1 MIRGIIITLL
11 CFVIV
16 GTGVWGYQE
25 HRDKNAVLLHSENQ
39 YQRAFHDL
47 AYQMDLLHDQL
58 GATLAMNSRKS
69 ISPSLAEVW
78 RISAEAK
85 NDTGQLPLTLL
96 PFNKTEEFLADIGNF
111 SYQTAIRDLNK
122 EPLSEKEHQTLNL
135 LYKESGNIRSDLRDV
150 QEMVLKNNLR
160 WMDVDLALST
170 NKEPK
175 DNTIIDGFKAV
186 ETKVQGFDA
195 TQFPPGFQR
204 TSESK
209 NSLQFQNQKIVTKK
223 KAVEIARSW
232 GESKDSKVKVSK
244 SKKGSRFVF
253 YNVNLTGENGQGKS
267 VDVSEKGGYVLNLIS
282 NRHVK
287 TGKVS
292 LNEAS
297 IKAQNYLKNKGL
309 NNLKIFSS
317 NQYDQIGVFDFAVE
331 KGGVLYY
338 PQTVHVKVALDNKE
352 IIGFSGDEYYRH
364 YLDPTIDVQ
373 SISSTEARKSLSP
386 KFTVIEERKSVITVN
401 DSDKQVL
408 CYEFIGTL
416 GADSYRI
423 FINAQ
428 TGEEEEVTKLTD
440 EKTL

>member
-11 CFVIV
+11 CLVIV

-69 ISPSLAEVW
+69 LSPSLAEVW

-111 SYQTAIRDLNK
+111 SYRTAIRDLNK
-122 EPLSEKEHQTLNL
+122 EPLSEKEHETLNV
-135 LYKESGNIRSDLRDV
+135 LYNKSGEIRSDLRNV
-150 QEMVLKNNLR
+150 QEMVLQKNLR

-186 ETKVQGFDA
+186 ETKVQGYDE

-204 TSESK
+204 TSEAEK
-209 NSLQFQNQKIVTKK
+209 PLQFKNQKRVTKK
-223 KAVEIARSW
+223 EAVAIAKSW
-232 GESKDSKVKVSK
+232 GESKVSKVKVSK
-244 SKKGSRFVF
+244 SKKGSPFLF
-253 YNVNLTGENGQGKS
+253 YNVNLIAENGQEKS
-267 VDVSEKGGYVLNLIS
+267 VDITEKGGYVLSLLA
-282 NRHVK
+282 NRQVK

-297 IKAQNYLKNKGL
+297 LKAEKYLTNKGL
-309 NNLKIFSS
+309 NNLKLFSS
-317 NQYDQIGVFDFAVE
+317 TQYDQIGVFDFAVE
-331 KGGVLYY
+331 KEGVLYY

-352 IIGFSGDEYYRH
+352 IIGFTSDEYYRH
-364 YLDPTIDVQ
+364 YLDPSLTIKP
-373 SISSTEARKSLSP
+373 ISSSEARSNLSP
-386 KFTVIEERKSVITVN
+386 KFTVNEERKSVIIN
-401 DSDKQVL
+401 DLDKQVL

-423 FINAQ
+423 FVNAQ

>member
-11 CFVIV
+11 CLVIV

-69 ISPSLAEVW
+69 LSPSLAEVW

-111 SYQTAIRDLNK
+111 SYRTAIRDLNK
-122 EPLSEKEHQTLNL
+122 EPLSEKEHETLNV
-135 LYKESGNIRSDLRDV
+135 LYNKSGEIRSDLRNV
-150 QEMVLKNNLR
+150 QEMVLKKNLR

-186 ETKVQGFDA
+186 ETKVQGYDE

-204 TSESK
+204 TSEAEK
-209 NSLQFQNQKIVTKK
+209 PLQFKNQKRVTKNE
-223 KAVEIARSW
+223 AIAIAKSW
-232 GESKDSKVKVSK
+232 GESKVSKVKVSK
-244 SKKGSRFVF
+244 SKKGSPFLF
-253 YNVNLTGENGQGKS
+253 YNVNLIAENGQEKS
-267 VDVSEKGGYVLNLIS
+267 VDITEKGGYVLNLLA
-282 NRHVK
+282 NRQVK

-297 IKAQNYLKNKGL
+297 LKAEKYLTNKGL
-309 NNLKIFSS
+309 NNLKLFSS
-317 NQYDQIGVFDFAVE
+317 TQYDQIGVFDFAVE
-331 KGGVLYY
+331 KEGVLYY

-352 IIGFSGDEYYRH
+352 IIGFTSDEYYRH
-364 YLDPTIDVQ
+364 YLDPLLTINP
-373 SISSTEARKSLSP
+373 ISSSEARSSLSP
-386 KFTVIEERKSVITVN
+386 KFTVNEERKSVIIN
-401 DSDKQVL
+401 DLDKQVL

-423 FINAQ
+423 FVNAQ